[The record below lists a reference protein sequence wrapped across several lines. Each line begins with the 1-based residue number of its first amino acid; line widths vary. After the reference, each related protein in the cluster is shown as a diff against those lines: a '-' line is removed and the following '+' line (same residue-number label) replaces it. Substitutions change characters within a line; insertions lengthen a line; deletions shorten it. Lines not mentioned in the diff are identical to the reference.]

1 MEKRKRL
8 FIILSVCVVMIPL
21 IVCGI
26 ILFYYNKANT
36 PEDRVK
42 EYINL
47 INSKDYEQ
55 MYSLLDSD
63 SQKNISKDDF
73 IMRNKNIYSGI
84 EAENISINITNV
96 KKTSKTASVSYETT
110 LDSSAGQISFSN
122 TMNMKREGKKGYA
135 VKWSSSLIF
144 PELGDNDKVRV
155 KTLNARRGDIL
166 DRNNVKLATDGNAAN
181 IGIVPEKL
189 GENRDSNISKI
200 ASILGISTDSIN
212 EKLNQSY
219 VKDDMFIPIKV
230 IPEDDSRISELI
242 NIPGIMINDSDTRI
256 YPLGEAAAHLT
267 GYVHSITAE
276 ELETNKDKGY
286 DENSVIGKTGLEKIF
301 EDKLRGIDGI
311 DIYIVDRDNQKKSV
325 IASKKMKNGEDVK
338 LTIDYNM
345 QNLLYEELKEDKGSS
360 VAMNPDTGEV
370 LALVSTPSYNP
381 NDFILG
387 ISEDKWSSLNN
398 DERKPLFNRFQGT
411 AVPGSVFKPI
421 IAVVGVDTGKIK
433 PNESKNI
440 NGLSWQKDSS
450 WGDYSVTRVS
460 NVSPVNLRSA
470 LVYSDNIYFAQA
482 ALDIGKDT
490 LKQELTKL
498 GFGEDIPFEY
508 SLYNSQIS
516 TTEGFKNTIQLADSG
531 YGQGEILVNPVQLAS
546 VYTLFKNQGNILS
559 PYLIYEENPNSKIWK
574 ENVVSKESAEIVK
587 DYMIEIV
594 NNPSGTGHQA
604 KTPGLTIAGKTGTAE
619 LKLSQDDTEGTE
631 IGWFIGMT
639 MNNKSNN
646 LLVVAMAED
655 VKNRGGSHYVVP
667 KVQKALETVL
677 HTN

>member
-21 IVCGI
+21 IICGV
-26 ILFYYNKANT
+26 ILFFYNKTNT

-42 EYINL
+42 EYIAL
-47 INSKDYEQ
+47 LNSKKYEK

-63 SQKNISKDDF
+63 SQKSISQEDF
-73 IMRNKNIYSGI
+73 IARNKNIYSGI
-84 EAENISINITNV
+84 EAENISVNITNI
-96 KKTSKTASVSYETT
+96 KKTSKTASVSYETK
-110 LDSSAGQISFSN
+110 LNSAAGELSFSN

-135 VKWSSSLIF
+135 ISWSSSLIF

-181 IGIVPEKL
+181 VGIVPEKL
-189 GENRDSNISKI
+189 GDDKNSTINKI
-200 ASILGISTDSIN
+200 ANILGISADSIN

-230 IPEDDSRISELI
+230 IPENDIRISELI
-242 NIPGIMINDSDTRI
+242 NIPGIMINDKDTRI
-256 YPLGEAAAHLT
+256 YPLGEVTAHLT

-276 ELETNKDKGY
+276 ELEENKDKGY
-286 DENSVIGKTGLEKIF
+286 DENSIIGKTGLERIF

-325 IASKKMKNGEDVK
+325 IASKKMKDGEDVK
-338 LTIDYNM
+338 LTIDSNI
-345 QNLLYEELKEDKGSS
+345 QNLLYEELKDDKGSS
-360 VAMNPDTGEV
+360 VAMNPDSGEV
-370 LALVSTPSYNP
+370 LALVSTPSYDP

-387 ISEDKWSSLNN
+387 LSDEKWNSLNN
-398 DERKPLFNRFQGT
+398 DERKPLFNRFQST
-411 AVPGSVFKPI
+411 SVPGSVFKPI
-421 IAVVGVDTGKIK
+421 IAVVGVDTGKID
-433 PNESKNI
+433 PNQNKNI
-440 NGLSWQKDSS
+440 HGLSWQKDSS
-450 WGDYSVTRVS
+450 WGDYYVTRVS
-460 NVSPVNLRSA
+460 DVSPVNLRNA
-470 LVYSDNIYFAQA
+470 LIYSDNVYFAQA

-490 LKQELTKL
+490 LKKELVKL
-498 GFGEDIPFEY
+498 GFGENIPFEY

-516 TTEGFKNTIQLADSG
+516 ADENFKSSIQLADSG

-546 VYTLFKNQGNILS
+546 VYTLFLNEGNIMT
-559 PYLIYEENPNSKIWK
+559 PYLLYEDKPMPKVWK
-574 ENVVSKESAEIVK
+574 EKVVSKESAEIVK
-587 DYMIEIV
+587 QDMIEIV
-594 NNPSGTGHQA
+594 NNPAGTGHQA

-619 LKLSQDDTEGTE
+619 LKLSQDDMTGTE

-639 MNNKSNN
+639 TNKKPSN

-667 KVQKALETVL
+667 KVKRALETVL
-677 HTN
+677 NNN